1 MNLFNDLGQRY
12 RFVRRSRSLMM
23 AMVDAVGWAV
33 LRLFRRDQRD
43 VTLPTPQRVK
53 RILLIQ
59 LDHFGDAVLTTSL
72 LPGLRRRFPE
82 AAVDVLAAPWNWEV
96 FAASRFVA
104 RIHISL
110 RNRFHRGA
118 PWLWPL
124 GLMYWS
130 WKLRGARYDLAI
142 DARGDVLNAVL
153 MRAAGIPIRLGWDCT
168 GGGFLLT
175 HSAPYEPGR
184 HEVRSRHAL
193 LTTIGARPASDDV
206 PTFAP
211 DADAEQYVSYMLG
224 DFRSGKR
231 PLLVFHIGAGT
242 QAKSWPAEHWREL
255 LGRVVLDQDARVI
268 LVGTEADRKT
278 AEGIT
283 QGMFWPGV
291 MDWTGRLNVSQLAA
305 LARRC
310 SLFIGGD
317 SGPAHLAA
325 AAGAKVLSLFSG
337 INSSEQWR
345 PWGDHVTVLSHPV
358 PCSPCF
364 LDSCRLREHLCM
376 QGLLPSRVAEAV
388 DTLIH
393 GRSTPAGPHF
403 LKFPLRSEQRGGQA

>member
-175 HSAPYEPGR
+175 RKRQSPCRRRASSSCRRAGDQRHRPRSARLSRPG
-184 HEVRSRHAL
+184 
-193 LTTIGARPASDDV
+193 
-206 PTFAP
+206 F
-211 DADAEQYVSYMLG
+211 
-224 DFRSGKR
+224 
-231 PLLVFHIGAGT
+231 
-242 QAKSWPAEHWREL
+242 
-255 LGRVVLDQDARVI
+255 
-268 LVGTEADRKT
+268 
-278 AEGIT
+278 
-283 QGMFWPGV
+283 
-291 MDWTGRLNVSQLAA
+291 
-305 LARRC
+305 ARR
-310 SLFIGGD
+310 
-317 SGPAHLAA
+317 P
-325 AAGAKVLSLFSG
+325 
-337 INSSEQWR
+337 
-345 PWGDHVTVLSHPV
+345 
-358 PCSPCF
+358 
-364 LDSCRLREHLCM
+364 
-376 QGLLPSRVAEAV
+376 
-388 DTLIH
+388 
-393 GRSTPAGPHF
+393 
-403 LKFPLRSEQRGGQA
+403 